1 MLVETWRVL
10 AVPVNLRMTPQRGNI
25 STEASVKN
33 KAGCREGCVSE
44 GLTPALLHKQVRM
57 YAYLYRYRWE
67 FI

>member
-25 STEASVKN
+25 STEASVRN

-44 GLTPALLHKQVRM
+44 GLTPALLHM
-57 YAYLYRYRWE
+57 
-67 FI
+67 